1 MWAKFLT
8 IYFCILYVNEIIVVG
23 EEEEGE
29 KLGEM
34 NGKRDVRSFCEGKG
48 ENFPGL
54 HNLHMFFT
62 MSLLPQA
69 KGNSFKENK

>member
-1 MWAKFLT
+1 M
-8 IYFCILYVNEIIVVG
+8 VR

-48 ENFPGL
+48 ENFPEGL
-54 HNLHMFFT
+54 QNLHMFCT

-69 KGNSFKENK
+69 KGNSFKQNK